1 MEIDF
6 INRIPRTISL
16 SFRILNSN
24 LGFLRA
30 VSKLKTECFELRRQV
45 DELKVVKMMME
56 KRVEE
61 ELVSERK
68 QFAEEI
74 RFHSRTNQQ
83 LKAQL
88 DGIMAQKDIK

>member
-1 MEIDF
+1 M
-6 INRIPRTISL
+6 
-16 SFRILNSN
+16 
-24 LGFLRA
+24 
-30 VSKLKTECFELRRQV
+30 

-56 KRVEE
+56 KRVDE

-68 QFAEEI
+68 KFAEEI